1 MKELA
6 VAATLILCA
15 CSGGERMTNAPQ
27 AGDTVQIPAMEWRVV
42 DREGLMKVYRNSG
55 LDTPQ
60 GQQLEGFAG
69 VDGSGA
75 NVIYTLPPRTVD
87 DQVTCTLGHEVL
99 HVALGKYHKE
109 QK

>member
-1 MKELA
+1 MKKIVV
-6 VAATLILCA
+6 VASLILCG
-15 CSGGERMTNAPQ
+15 CTGGERVANAPL

-55 LDTPQ
+55 LVTRQ